1 MSDLKKFLVSSLPS
15 SVKIAIFELLKSV
28 SIMFTSEDLLQLKER
43 GLTEEDVLTQLTYFK
58 EGFPAL
64 CVVSAA
70 TVGNGIMRIGDDDQA
85 AYIEAWNRY
94 CQRNCTIVKFVP
106 ASGAASRMFKDL
118 FAFLDADYDEPR
130 TDFEKRFFSEIE
142 KFAFY
147 DALNAC
153 CLTHYD
159 KNIPGLLSLG
169 KYKAIV
175 RALLLPEG
183 MNYGSLPK
191 GLLLFHKYP
200 DGNRTPTEEHMVE
213 SAYYAKDRNGRAV
226 LHFTVSPEHR
236 GLFEK
241 LTAEKSL
248 LYGQRLNTRYDISFS
263 IQKPSTD
270 TIAVDMNNEPFR
282 DENGRLVFRPGGH
295 GALIENL
302 DAIEADVIFIKN
314 IDNVVPDRLKDNETR
329 YKKLLAGVLVKM
341 QERAFRYMEK
351 LESGNA
357 TTDDLSEMLRFTE
370 NELCIRHEDISLD
383 SEQELRNY
391 LVRKLN
397 RPFRVCGMVK
407 NQGEP
412 GGGPFIVK
420 NPDGTASPQILESS
434 QINPDD
440 PVAMNAFRNGTHFNP
455 VDLVCS
461 VKNHK
466 GEKYRLPDYVD
477 RNTGFISI
485 KSKNGRELKALE
497 HPGLWNG
504 GMSDWNT
511 VFVEVPVSTFNPVK
525 TVIDLLRPEHQ

>member
-1 MSDLKKFLVSSLPS
+1 
-15 SVKIAIFELLKSV
+15 
-28 SIMFTSEDLLQLKER
+28 MFTSEDLLQLKER

-58 EGFPAL
+58 EGFPPL
-64 CVVSAA
+64 SVVSAA

-85 AYIEAWNRY
+85 AYIEAWNQY

-147 DALNAC
+147 DALNTC
-153 CLTHYD
+153 CLNHYGHT
-159 KNIPGLLSLG
+159 ISQLLSLG

-183 MNYGSLPK
+183 LNYGSLPK

-213 SAYYAKDRNGRAV
+213 SAYYAKDGNGRAV

-241 LTAEKSL
+241 LTAEKSP

-270 TIAVDMNNEPFR
+270 TLAVDMNNEPFR

-351 LESGNA
+351 LESGDA

-370 NELCIRHEDISLD
+370 NELCIRHEGISLD
-383 SEQELRNY
+383 SEHELRNY

-440 PVAMNAFRNGTHFNP
+440 PVAMNAFRNSTHFNP

>member
-1 MSDLKKFLVSSLPS
+1 
-15 SVKIAIFELLKSV
+15 
-28 SIMFTSEDLLQLKER
+28 MFTPEDRIQLKER
-43 GLTEEDVLTQLTYFK
+43 GLTEEDVLTQLKYFK

-64 CVVSAA
+64 SVVSAA
-70 TVGNGIMRIGDDDQA
+70 GVGNGIMRIDDDDQA
-85 AYIEAWNRY
+85 AYREEWDRY
-94 CQRNCTIVKFVP
+94 RRQRHCSIVKFVP
-106 ASGAASRMFKDL
+106 ASGAASRMFKDM
-118 FAFLDADYDEPR
+118 FAFLDADYDKPR
-130 TDFEKRFFSEIE
+130 TDFEKKFFAEIE

-153 CLTHYD
+153 CLNTYGTD
-159 KNIPGLLSLG
+159 ISRLKAEGR
-169 KYKAIV
+169 YKAIV

-183 MNYGSLPK
+183 LNYGSLPK

-213 SAYYAKDRNGRAV
+213 SAYYAKDGNGRSV
-226 LHFTVSPEHR
+226 LHFTVSPEHQR
-236 GLFEK
+236 LFEK
-241 LTAEKSL
+241 LTAEKSP
-248 LYGQRLNTRYDISFS
+248 LYAQRLNTRYDIAFS

-270 TIAVDMNNEPFR
+270 TIAVDMDNRPFR

-302 DAIEADVIFIKN
+302 DAIDADIIFIKN
-314 IDNVVPDRLKDNETR
+314 IDNVVPDRLKDNEAR

-351 LESGNA
+351 LESGDA
-357 TTDDLSEMLRFTE
+357 TTADLAEMLRFTE
-370 NELCIRHEDISLD
+370 NELCIRHDGISLD
-383 SEQELRNY
+383 SEHELRNY
-391 LVRKLN
+391 LKRKLN

-440 PVAMNAFRNGTHFNP
+440 PVAVNAFRNGTHFNP

-511 VFVEVPVSTFNPVK
+511 IFVEVPISTFNPVK
-525 TVIDLLRPEHQ
+525 TVNDLLRPEHQ